1 MAVEM
6 PWGLATNVK
15 ESGMTG
21 IMLLYFGG
29 AGTGDGVVG
38 GTVVAGG
45 AVVAGG
51 DGVIGGGAL
60 AASFAG
66 CLAVLDSL

>member
-15 ESGMTG
+15 ELGMTG

-45 AVVAGG
+45 